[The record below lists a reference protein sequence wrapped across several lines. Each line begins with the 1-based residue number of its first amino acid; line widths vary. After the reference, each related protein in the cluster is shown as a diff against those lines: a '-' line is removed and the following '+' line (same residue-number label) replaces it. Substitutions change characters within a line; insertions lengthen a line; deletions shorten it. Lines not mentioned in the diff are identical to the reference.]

1 MWLLV
6 TTLTQFYK
14 VKEQAEQREIP
25 NVQFEER
32 SGTRKFHVGA
42 KACAE
47 RDKEKRKNGGVP
59 SGQDSIRIDLPLV
72 KRKGLRKCMLL
83 KSIIKSKLWQ
93 T

>member
-83 KSIIKSKLWQ
+83 KSIINPKLWQ